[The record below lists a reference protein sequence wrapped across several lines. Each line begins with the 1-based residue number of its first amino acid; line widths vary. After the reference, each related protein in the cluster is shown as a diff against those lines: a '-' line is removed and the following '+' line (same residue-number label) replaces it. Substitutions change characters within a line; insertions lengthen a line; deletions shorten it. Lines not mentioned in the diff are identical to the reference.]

1 MTKEISVN
9 LEDKQKVLSWMNKN
23 CLGFRN
29 ALTRA
34 DILLSIKL
42 PDRYFR
48 RVISELKH
56 EGHIASTCSRGY
68 WAIPLLTNDKEEIE
82 AALDSYRE
90 MKSKALD
97 LLTGLDQQIK
107 RLEDRRSC
115 LTQQFE
121 FAGVG
126 N

>member
-1 MTKEISVN
+1 MGKEISVN
-9 LEDKQKVLSWMNKN
+9 PEDRQKVLSWMNEN

-29 ALTRA
+29 ARTRA
-34 DILLSIKL
+34 NILEFVQM

-68 WAIPLLTNDKEEIE
+68 WAIPLFTNDKEEID
-82 AALDSYRE
+82 AALDSYQE

-97 LLTGLDQQIK
+97 LLTGIDRQIK
-107 RLEDRRSC
+107 RLEDRKNC
-115 LTQQFE
+115 LTQQVE
-121 FAGVG
+121 FAGIV